1 MNRETITTDFWGT
14 LVRWI
19 VALAA
24 SVVDLLGHAVG
35 RPSRAARPVTVP
47 AASPRELSR
56 GLAAADASDA
66 NDATAPRPVRAV
78 RRRAQ
83 PSSRSLLGSLA
94 GFALPPSSPP
104 SAATT

>member
-1 MNRETITTDFWGT
+1 MNRKTTTADYWST
-14 LVRWI
+14 LVRWV

-24 SVVDLLGHAVG
+24 SAVDLLGHAVG

-56 GLAAADASDA
+56 RLAASDASDTS
-66 NDATAPRPVRAV
+66 DATAPRPVRAV